1 MSRKEPFAMARPR
14 HPSFLKVITGT
25 HRRPSTL
32 DVITLCWDTDRL
44 IKEVKHSHG
53 LGKRPTVLDRVW
65 SLIGISVTYLLTVAF
80 SCLLLGVFYGL
91 LAFGAVAALKFL
103 VL

>member
-1 MSRKEPFAMARPR
+1 MARNR

-32 DVITLCWDTDRL
+32 DVITLCWETDRL
-44 IKEVKHSHG
+44 IKETRHSRG
-53 LGKRPTVLDRVW
+53 LGKPLTILDRVW
-65 SLIGISVTYLLTVAF
+65 PLIGISVTYVLTVAF
-80 SCLLLGVFYGL
+80 SCLLISVFYGL